1 MRILMGLENAVADS
15 DELLAEAY
23 PWPEGQSWTR
33 VTMLRALDGGVAG
46 ADQRSRSLSGDVD
59 REILREVRRLSDAIV
74 VGATTMR
81 LEPYGPVQT
90 RPDAVE
96 QRRGL
101 GMADAPVL
109 VLVSGSLDLPW
120 DEPVFTQSA
129 CTPIAVATDRA
140 SDHAHKR
147 AAQHVEVIRLPGE
160 RVSAGALVA
169 ALQDRGL
176 RRLVCEGGPGLLA
189 SFAAEDQIQEVDLTV
204 SPYLQTLVPGS
215 SAPEWADPQHF
226 ELSQVLEHESML
238 FARYLRTP
246 QGRH

>member
-1 MRILMGLENAVADS
+1 MGLHNAPTDS

-23 PWPEGQSWTR
+23 PWPKGQSWTR

-46 ADQRSRSLSGDVD
+46 ADKRSRSLSGDVD
-59 REILREVRRLSDAIV
+59 REILREVRRLCDAIV

-81 LEPYGPVQT
+81 LEPYGPVQA
-90 RPDAVE
+90 RPEAVE

-101 GMADAPVL
+101 GLADAPVL

-120 DEPVFTQSA
+120 DEPVFTESA
-129 CTPIAVATDRA
+129 CTPIAVTTDRA
-140 SDHAHKR
+140 SEHAQRR
-147 AAQHVEVIRLPGE
+147 AAEHVEVIRLPGE
-160 RVSAGALVA
+160 RVSAEALVA

-189 SFAAEDQIQEVDLTV
+189 SFAAEDQVQEVDLTV
-204 SPYLQTLVPGS
+204 SPYLQTLGPGS
-215 SAPEWADPQHF
+215 TPAWAADPQHF

-246 QGRH
+246 PDHH